1 MTNNSTSQFVVSVKN
16 VTKRIGHRNI
26 LERVSLE
33 IPATKIY
40 GITGPNGAGK
50 SMLLRVISGLVR
62 PSEGEVIVF
71 GEKIGKG
78 TEFPQQTGILIER
91 PGFLHNYSGMKNLEL
106 LALIRNQIAKD
117 EIVSTLRWVGLDPHD
132 TRLVKTY
139 STGMLQRLGIAQ
151 AIMEKPK
158 LLLLDEPTN
167 GLDLEGIKDVHRL
180 FKEMR
185 FNGVTILLTS
195 HSRQEIDE
203 LCDAEFMIE
212 NGCLSPIHILPSHSL
227 YVS

>member
-1 MTNNSTSQFVVSVKN
+1 MTITSTGKVVVSVKN
-16 VTKRIGHRNI
+16 VTKRIGHRVV

-33 IPATKIY
+33 VPAAKIY
-40 GITGPNGAGK
+40 GISGPNGAGK
-50 SMLLRVISGLVR
+50 SMLLRIISGLVR
-62 PSEGEVIVF
+62 PSEGEAAVF
-71 GEKIGKG
+71 GEKIGQD

-91 PGFLHNYSGMKNLEL
+91 PGFLPNYSGIKNLEL
-106 LALIRNQIAKD
+106 LALIRNRITKED
-117 EIVSTLRWVGLDPHD
+117 IISTLKLVGLDPYD
-132 TRLVKTY
+132 TRSVKTY

-180 FKEMR
+180 LKELR
-185 FNGVTILLTS
+185 FDGVTILLTS

-203 LCDAEFMIE
+203 LCDAEFLME
-212 NGCLSPIHILPSHSL
+212 NGCLSSIHILPNHS
-227 YVS
+227 